1 MNRLNN
7 QSEIKINLTQNYYIT
22 DKQFKGHSRTKRNS
36 RKPRR
41 PVVMTAI
48 TTRKCRKGVP
58 TPPRR
63 MTLENKYDQSRS
75 IQQIRQELHQ
85 SKLISGRSENLTD

>member
-22 DKQFKGHSRTKRNS
+22 DKQFEGHSRTKRNS

-48 TTRKCRKGVP
+48 TTRKHRKGVP
-58 TPPRR
+58 TPQRR
-63 MTLENKYDQSRS
+63 MTLKNKYDQSRS

-85 SKLISGRSENLTD
+85 SKLISGRSQNLTD

>member
-22 DKQFKGHSRTKRNS
+22 EKQFEGHSRTKRNS

-41 PVVMTAI
+41 PVVKIVI
-48 TTRKCRKGVP
+48 TTRKRRKGVP
-58 TPPRR
+58 TPQRR
-63 MTLENKYDQSRS
+63 MTLENKYNQSHS
-75 IQQIRQELHQ
+75 IQQIRQELHT
-85 SKLISGRSENLTD
+85 I

>member
-7 QSEIKINLTQNYYIT
+7 QSKIKINLIQNYYIT
-22 DKQFKGHSRTKRNS
+22 DKQFEGHSRTKRNS

-58 TPPRR
+58 TPTEKNDPR
-63 MTLENKYDQSRS
+63 K
-75 IQQIRQELHQ
+75 
-85 SKLISGRSENLTD
+85 